1 MLIQREREL
10 KVIFSILDIF
20 ELFASVSFLPKIYQD
35 YSYTLGYVSYHF
47 PLLVPVE
54 NIQDN

>member
-20 ELFASVSFLPKIYQD
+20 ELFASVSFLPKI
-35 YSYTLGYVSYHF
+35 TRIL
-47 PLLVPVE
+47 
-54 NIQDN
+54 